1 MKETSENNIISIFN
15 FNILK
20 SLKKLLKLFDS
31 QDKKQITLV
40 IFFAFIVSIT
50 EILTAFDAM
59 IFAQV
64 LIDFTIGI
72 NYLKMIGVDKIFS
85 TQEIIFISAF
95 VFGCTFILKSL
106 FTLLDYYIQ
115 ISSVNDI
122 SFRFKQKMMHHLSDR
137 DYKSLTSNNSTFNK
151 NLISGECER
160 LFNLGLTSLGQVF
173 LEGLVFLSLTLYIF
187 FISPYYML
195 TPDHIH

>member
-50 EILTAFDAM
+50 EILTAFAAM

-151 NLISGECER
+151 PSIKVMTIALINNEAR
-160 LFNLGLTSLGQVF
+160 VKPFQV
-173 LEGLVFLSLTLYIF
+173 LVTQYCVDTTKNV
-187 FISPYYML
+187 P
-195 TPDHIH
+195 TNRVPDRIELD